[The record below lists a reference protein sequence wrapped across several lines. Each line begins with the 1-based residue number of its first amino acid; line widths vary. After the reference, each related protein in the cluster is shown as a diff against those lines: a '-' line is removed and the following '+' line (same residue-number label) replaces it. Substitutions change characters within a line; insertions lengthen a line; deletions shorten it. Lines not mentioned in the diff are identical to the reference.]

1 MRSTKEV
8 TGIIL
13 HKERTPKLEVIIE
26 FPISELIANG
36 GKMETF
42 RAYTNPN
49 GNDINSLKSEIIN
62 KEGCSIEEGASIT
75 SFKYDITKKVA
86 ILRLDRS
93 RILPHKDK
101 GYIHIKVSGNY
112 KFEQIVKLQWTVHK
126 EVPTITTDW
135 IKIEKNKEP
144 IIWETGKVF
153 VSKLT
158 LLLPPNILNNIVWYR
173 IPSLSIKISGKDKE
187 KYILEPIKL
196 SEESCNSEYNLYFKC
211 KCQDTIKESISKDIE
226 LSLWADNKAVKSKK
240 MSIEFQPAKRIVEP
254 ELIFCTTEYELGA
267 QNTQLAKL
275 KLSCKS
281 NDIAAIA
288 KVKVSIECNGEI
300 VECDQNEVE
309 ILTSTPQTVNIKMI
323 REKLTKLP
331 ANDIE
336 VEVVV
341 ESCDQYT
348 EVSNFSGVFK
358 LTI

>member
-1 MRSTKEV
+1 MHSTKEV

-13 HKERTPKLEVIIE
+13 HQNRTPKLEIIKE
-26 FPISELIANG
+26 FPILELIANG
-36 GKMETF
+36 GRIETF

-49 GNDINSLKSEIIN
+49 GNDISSLNSEIIN
-62 KEGCSIEEGASIT
+62 KEGCSIEKGASIT
-75 SFKYDITKKVA
+75 SFKYDISKKVA

-126 EVPTITTDW
+126 EVPTITADW

-144 IIWETGKVF
+144 IIWKTGKVF
-153 VSKLT
+153 VSKLS
-158 LLLPPNILNNIVWYR
+158 LLLPPEIQDNIWYK
-173 IPSLSIKISGKDKE
+173 IPSLSITISGNDTDKF
-187 KYILEPIKL
+187 ILESIK
-196 SEESCNSEYNLYFKC
+196 STEESCIPEYNLYFN
-211 KCQDTIKESISKDIE
+211 CQDTIEKLISKDIK
-226 LSLWADNKAVKSKK
+226 LLLKADNKTVQSKEVS
-240 MSIEFQPAKRIVEP
+240 MEFHPAKRFVEP
-254 ELIFCTTEYELGA
+254 ELTICTTEYELGA
-267 QNTQLAKL
+267 QDTQLAKL

-288 KVKVSIECNGEI
+288 KVEVSIKCIGDI
-300 VECDQNEVE
+300 VECDQNRVE

-331 ANDIE
+331 TDDIE

-348 EVSNFSGVFK
+348 EVGNFSGIFK
-358 LTI
+358 LTV

>member
-1 MRSTKEV
+1 MHSTKELQ
-8 TGIIL
+8 GIIL
-13 HKERTPKLEVIIE
+13 HKNRTPKLEIIKE
-26 FPISELIANG
+26 FPILELIANG
-36 GKMETF
+36 GRMETF

-49 GNDINSLKSEIIN
+49 GNDVSSLNSEIIN
-62 KEGCSIEEGASIT
+62 KEGCSIEKGASIT

-126 EVPTITTDW
+126 EVPTITADW

-144 IIWETGKVF
+144 IIWKTGKVF
-153 VSKLT
+153 VSKLS
-158 LLLPPNILNNIVWYR
+158 LLLPPEIQDNIWYK
-173 IPSLSIKISGKDKE
+173 IPSLSITISGNDTDKF
-187 KYILEPIKL
+187 ILESIK
-196 SEESCNSEYNLYFKC
+196 STGESCIPEYNLYFN
-211 KCQDTIKESISKDIE
+211 CQDTIEKLISKDIK
-226 LSLWADNKAVKSKK
+226 LLLKADNKTVQSKEVS
-240 MSIEFQPAKRIVEP
+240 MEFHPAKRFVEP
-254 ELIFCTTEYELGA
+254 ELTICTAVYELGA
-267 QNTQLAKL
+267 QDTQLAKL

-281 NDIAAIA
+281 TDIAAIA

>member
-1 MRSTKEV
+1 MHSTKELQ
-8 TGIIL
+8 GIIL
-13 HKERTPKLEVIIE
+13 HKNRTPKLEIIKE
-26 FPISELIANG
+26 FPILELIANG
-36 GKMETF
+36 GRMETF

-49 GNDINSLKSEIIN
+49 GNVVSSLNSEIIN
-62 KEGCSIEEGASIT
+62 KEGCSIEKGASIT

-126 EVPTITTDW
+126 EVPTITADW

-144 IIWETGKVF
+144 IIWKTGKVF
-153 VSKLT
+153 VSKLS
-158 LLLPPNILNNIVWYR
+158 LLLPPEIQDNIWYK
-173 IPSLSIKISGKDKE
+173 IPSLSITISGNDTDKF
-187 KYILEPIKL
+187 ILESIK
-196 SEESCNSEYNLYFKC
+196 STGESCIPEYNLYFN
-211 KCQDTIKESISKDIE
+211 CQDTIEKLISKDIK
-226 LSLWADNKAVKSKK
+226 LLLKADNKTVQSKEVS
-240 MSIEFQPAKRIVEP
+240 MEFHPAKRFVEP
-254 ELIFCTTEYELGA
+254 ELTICTAVYELGA
-267 QNTQLAKL
+267 QDTQLAKL

>member
-13 HKERTPKLEVIIE
+13 HKKRTPKLEVIIE

-49 GNDINSLKSEIIN
+49 GKDISSLKAEIIS
-62 KEGCSIEEGASIT
+62 KEGCSIEKGASFT

-86 ILRLDRS
+86 ILQFDRS
-93 RILPHKDK
+93 KISPHKVK

-112 KFEQIVKLQWTVHK
+112 KFEKIVRLPWTVQK
-126 EVPTITTDW
+126 EVPSITTDW

-144 IIWETGKVF
+144 IIWKTGKVF

-173 IPSLSIKISGKDKE
+173 IPSLSITISGKDKE

-196 SEESCNSEYNLYFKC
+196 SEESCNSEYNLYF

-281 NDIAAIA
+281 NDLAAIA
-288 KVKVSIECNGEI
+288 KVKVSIECNDKI
-300 VECDQNEVE
+300 IECDQKEVE
-309 ILTSTPQTVNIKMI
+309 ILTSTPQIVNIKMI

-331 ANDIE
+331 SNDIK
-336 VEVVV
+336 VEVIV

-348 EVSNFSGVFK
+348 EVSNFSGEFK

>member
-1 MRSTKEV
+1 MHSTKEV
-8 TGIIL
+8 AGITL
-13 HKERTPKLEVIIE
+13 HRNHNPKLEIIKE
-26 FPISELIANG
+26 FPTCELIANG
-36 GKMETF
+36 GRMETF

-86 ILRLDRS
+86 ILQLDRS

-126 EVPTITTDW
+126 EVPTITADW

-144 IIWETGKVF
+144 IIWKTGKVF
-153 VSKLT
+153 VSKLS
-158 LLLPPNILNNIVWYR
+158 LLLPPEIQDNIWYK
-173 IPSLSIKISGKDKE
+173 IPSLSITISGNDTDKF
-187 KYILEPIKL
+187 ILESIK
-196 SEESCNSEYNLYFKC
+196 STGESCIPEYNLYFN
-211 KCQDTIKESISKDIE
+211 CQDTIEKLISKEIK
-226 LSLWADNKAVKSKK
+226 LLLKADNKTVQSKEVS
-240 MSIEFQPAKRIVEP
+240 MEFHPAKRFVEP
-254 ELIFCTTEYELGA
+254 ELTICTAVYELGA
-267 QNTQLAKL
+267 QDTQLAKL

-348 EVSNFSGVFK
+348 EVGNFSGIFK